1 MLCEQVEPGWTNV
14 LARIKEETWRFEKRK
29 KKKSYDNAVIMEGI
43 ASLVLARE

>member
-1 MLCEQVEPGWTNV
+1 MCQPELRKKPGD
-14 LARIKEETWRFEKRK
+14 LGGK